1 MKLPE
6 LHSPLNVLKDNR
18 NFFLETSI
26 VICGII
32 LFLAVVL
39 LLALKPA
46 VLFGI
51 VSVVAIS
58 RVLYVVLKGK

>member
-6 LHSPLNVLKDNR
+6 LHSPFNVLKDNR
-18 NFFLETSI
+18 DFFLEIST

-46 VLFGI
+46 VLFSI

-58 RVLYVVLKGK
+58 RVLYAIFKGK

>member
-6 LHSPLNVLKDNR
+6 LHNPLNVLEDNR
-18 NFFLETSI
+18 DFFLEIST

-58 RVLYVVLKGK
+58 RVLYAIFKGK